1 MRKVIVFTAVLIL
14 LLSVNTA
21 AEEVDFL
28 LDWVPNTNHTGLF
41 VAEEMGWFEEE
52 DIKVNFIEPGSNM
65 SVEQVVGAGRA
76 DLGISFQEW
85 VTPARIEGVPIIS
98 IAAVIQHNTSGFA
111 VLSKKNVETPADL
124 SGLRYGGWGISIEK
138 AIIKSLVEGS
148 GGEFSEVKFIN
159 IGSGDLLAMLNSN
172 KFDFTWIFYAVD
184 GIQAEMRD
192 IDIDIFMLEDY
203 QEYVPDYY
211 TPIIIS
217 SEEMIAEKP
226 ELLNSF
232 MQVVKRGYEYAA
244 ANPEEAA
251 EILHK
256 KAPENSLEFLIES
269 QKWLSPRYIDDAP
282 YWGHQKLE
290 VWSEFGEWMYEQEL
304 VTEKFEAKKAFT
316 NQFLSSEGIE

>member
-1 MRKVIVFTAVLIL
+1 MKKVIVFTVIL
-14 LLSVNTA
+14 LFIFSLNTA

-41 VAEEMGWFEEE
+41 VAEEMGWFEEN
-52 DIKVNFIEPGSNM
+52 DIQVNFIEPGSNM

-111 VLSKKNVETPADL
+111 VLSEKDIDSPAEL
-124 SGLRYGGWGISIEK
+124 SGLRYGGWGMPIEK
-138 AIIKSLVEGS
+138 AIIQSLVEGS
-148 GGEFSEVKFIN
+148 GGDFSKVKFIN

-184 GIQAEMRD
+184 GIQAEMRN

-203 QEYVPDYY
+203 QELVPDYY
-211 TPIIIS
+211 TPVIIT
-217 SEEMIAEKP
+217 SEKMADEKP
-226 ELLNSF
+226 QLLEKF
-232 MQVVKRGYEYAA
+232 MQAVSRGYSFAA
-244 ANPEEAA
+244 ENPEKAA

-256 KAPENSLEFLIES
+256 KIPESSQEFLIKS
-269 QKWLSPRYIDDAP
+269 QKWLSPRYVDDAP
-282 YWGHQKLE
+282 YWGYQKLE
-290 VWSEFGEWMYEQEL
+290 VWAEFADWMLKNNLIE
-304 VTEKFEAKKAFT
+304 EKFSAEDAFT
-316 NQFLSSEGIE
+316 NQFLPGN

>member
-1 MRKVIVFTAVLIL
+1 MKKAIVFTVIL
-14 LLSVNTA
+14 LFIFSLNTA

-41 VAEEMGWFEEE
+41 VAEEMGWFEEN
-52 DIKVNFIEPGSNM
+52 DIQVNFIEPGSNM

-111 VLSKKNVETPADL
+111 VLSEKDIDSPAEL
-124 SGLRYGGWGISIEK
+124 SGLRYGGWGMPIEK
-138 AIIKSLVEGS
+138 AIIQSLVEGS
-148 GGEFSEVKFIN
+148 GGDFSKVKFIN

-184 GIQAEMRD
+184 GIQAEMRN

-203 QEYVPDYY
+203 QELVPDYY
-211 TPIIIS
+211 TPVIIT
-217 SEEMIAEKP
+217 SEKMADEKP
-226 ELLNSF
+226 QLLEKF
-232 MQVVKRGYEYAA
+232 MQAVSRGYSFAA
-244 ANPEEAA
+244 ENPEKAA

-256 KAPENSLEFLIES
+256 KIPESSQEFLIKS
-269 QKWLSPRYIDDAP
+269 QKWLSPRYVDDAP
-282 YWGHQKLE
+282 YWGYQKLE
-290 VWSEFGEWMYEQEL
+290 VWAEFADWMLKNNLIE
-304 VTEKFEAKKAFT
+304 EKFSAEDAFT
-316 NQFLSSEGIE
+316 NQFLPSN

>member
-1 MRKVIVFTAVLIL
+1 MRKIIIFTAVLML
-14 LLSVNTA
+14 LLSANTA

-41 VAEEMGWFEEE
+41 VAEEMGWFEQEN
-52 DIKVNFIEPGSNM
+52 IKVNFIEPGSNM
-65 SVEQVVGAGRA
+65 SVEQVVGAGKA

-98 IAAVIQHNTSGFA
+98 IAAIIQHNTSGFA
-111 VLSKKNVETPADL
+111 VLSEKNVETPADL
-124 SGLRYGGWGISIEK
+124 SGLRYGGWGMPIEK

-203 QEYVPDYY
+203 QELVPDYY
-211 TPIIIS
+211 TPVIIT
-217 SEEMIAEKP
+217 SEKMAAEKP
-226 ELLNSF
+226 QLLEKF
-232 MQVVKRGYEYAA
+232 MKAVSRGYIFAA
-244 ANPEEAA
+244 ENPDKAA
-251 EILHK
+251 EILYK
-256 KAPENSLEFLIES
+256 KIPESSREFIVKS
-269 QKWLSPRYIDDAP
+269 QNWLSPRYIDDAP
-282 YWGHQKLE
+282 YWGYQKLE
-290 VWSEFGEWMYEQEL
+290 IWKEFADWMLENDLIDE
-304 VTEKFEAKKAFT
+304 EFSAEKAFT
-316 NQFLSSEGIE
+316 NQFLPDSK

>member
-1 MRKVIVFTAVLIL
+1 MKKLIFMILIIMLIL
-14 LLSVNTA
+14 TFSVS
-21 AEEVDFL
+21 AEEIDFL

-41 VAEEMGWFEEE
+41 VAEEMGWFADK
-52 DIKVNFIEPGSNM
+52 DIEVNFIQPGTNM
-65 SVEQVVGAGRA
+65 SVEQVVGAGQA

-85 VTPARIEGVPIIS
+85 LTPARIQGVPIVS
-98 IAAVIQHNTSGFA
+98 LAAVIQHNTSGFA
-111 VLSKKNVETPADL
+111 VLEEKNVETPADL
-124 SGLRYGGWGISIEK
+124 SGLEYGGWGMDIEK
-138 AIIKSLVEGS
+138 AIIESLVEGS
-148 GGEFSEVKFIN
+148 GGDFAEVDFVN
-159 IGSGDLLAMLNSN
+159 IGSGDLLSMLDSN
-172 KFDFTWIFYAVD
+172 KFDFTWIFYASD

-192 IDIDIFMLEDY
+192 IDLNIFMLEDY

-217 SEEMIAEKP
+217 SEEMIAEKT

-256 KAPENSLEFLIES
+256 KAPENSLEFLTKS

-282 YWGHQKLE
+282 YWGHQELE
-290 VWSEFGEWMYEQEL
+290 VWEEFGEWMYEQEL

>member
-124 SGLRYGGWGISIEK
+124 SGLRYGGWGMSIEK

-203 QEYVPDYY
+203 QELVPDYY
-211 TPIIIS
+211 TPVIIT
-217 SEEMIAEKP
+217 SEKMAEEKP
-226 ELLNSF
+226 QLVERF
-232 MQVVKRGYEYAA
+232 MKAVSRGYSFAA
-244 ANPEEAA
+244 ENPNKAA

-256 KAPENSLEFLIES
+256 KIPESSREFIVKS
-269 QKWLSPRYIDDAP
+269 QNWLSPRYIDDAP
-282 YWGHQKLE
+282 YWGYQKLE
-290 VWSEFGEWMYEQEL
+290 IWEEFANWML
-304 VTEKFEAKKAFT
+304 KNDLISEKFSAEKAFT
-316 NQFLSSEGIE
+316 NQFLPDRK